1 MFKNYY
7 EENGKPPEPRN
18 YSNRNLVKKDALALA
33 GSNISVGPA
42 PRVA

>member
-7 EENGKPPEPRN
+7 EENGKPEPRN
-18 YSNRNLVKKDALALA
+18 YSNRNIAKKESLTLA
-33 GSNISVGPA
+33 GSNISVGPP